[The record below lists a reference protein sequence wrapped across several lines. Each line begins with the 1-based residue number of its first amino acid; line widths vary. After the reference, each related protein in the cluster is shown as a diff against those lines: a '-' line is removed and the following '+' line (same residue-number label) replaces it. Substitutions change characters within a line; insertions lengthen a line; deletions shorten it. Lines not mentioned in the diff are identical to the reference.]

1 MNIFQLKVRAK
12 PIRKDVSIS
21 RAEKPKGGK
30 FDLGETVNGFILPL
44 EWYLFFARHSKDWQI
59 ESSFLI
65 LWVVVHGRS

>member
-44 EWYLFFARHSKDWQI
+44 EWYLFFARHSKD
-59 ESSFLI
+59 
-65 LWVVVHGRS
+65 